1 MNILLKNLNI
11 VTQNKNR
18 DILAGDIWIEGN
30 RIKEIGE
37 KIANPGIEEMD
48 LSGLTAIPG
57 LIQTHVHI
65 CQALFRN
72 LADDLELLE
81 WLAQNIWPMEKAHN
95 QSSLKASAKLGL
107 YEILST
113 GVTTI
118 LDMGSAFNMDIIFE
132 EIQNSGIRA
141 FSGKVMMDSGDQ
153 PYKETTQDALDSTE
167 ALVKKWHG
175 KSNGRIQYAIAPR
188 FVPSC
193 SNDLWEGAREL
204 GKDYDL
210 IIHTHSSENRK
221 EVKLVKQQTGFH
233 NVEFFV
239 EKELAS
245 PKLCLAHCIWVSE
258 KEIEY
263 LREYKINVLHCPAA
277 NLKLGSGIA
286 PVPKMLQKGI
296 NVSIGSDGAPCNN
309 NMDIFTDMRL
319 AALIHKPYNGVTS
332 INAQNLFD
340 MVTIS
345 GAKTVGLEDKIGS
358 IEPGKYAD
366 LTFMN
371 LNKVHTVPAD
381 NVYSQIV
388 YSAHATD
395 VTHVMV
401 DGNWVVQNGTPIA
414 YDEEEVVRKAWEECN
429 MLIKRIA

>member
-1 MNILLKNLNI
+1 MNVLLKNLTI
-11 VTQNKNR
+11 VTQNKKRDVFNG
-18 DILAGDIWIEGN
+18 DILIEGN
-30 RIKEIGE
+30 KIKKVE
-37 KIANPGIEEMD
+37 KKITNTDTQELD
-48 LSGLTAIPG
+48 LSGLTVIPG

-72 LADDLELLE
+72 LADDMELLD
-81 WLAQNIWPMEKAHN
+81 WLESRIWPMEMAHTEA
-95 QSSLKASAKLGL
+95 SLKASARLGI
-107 YEILST
+107 YEILSS

-118 LDMGSAFNMDIIFE
+118 LDMGSANSMDIIFD
-132 EIQNSGIRA
+132 EIQTSGIRA
-141 FSGKVMMDSGDQ
+141 FSGKVMMDSGNQ
-153 PYKETTQDALDSTE
+153 PYKETTLDSLETTE
-167 ALVKKWHG
+167 ALIKKWHG
-175 KSNGRIQYAIAPR
+175 KANGRIQYALAPR

-193 SNDLWEGAREL
+193 SNDLWEGTREFS
-204 GKDYDL
+204 KNYDL

-221 EVKLVKQQTGFH
+221 ELELVKQQTGFT

-239 EKELAS
+239 KNNLAS
-245 PKLCLAHCIWVSE
+245 NKLCLAHCIWVTE
-258 KEIEY
+258 QEIEY
-263 LREYKINVLHCPAA
+263 LRDYQINVLHCPSA

-286 PVPKMLQKGI
+286 PIPKMITKGI

-319 AALIHKPYNGVTS
+319 AALIHKPYNGVVS

-358 IEPGKYAD
+358 IEPGKLAD

-371 LNKVHTVPAD
+371 LNKVHTIPAD

-401 DGNWVVQNGTPIA
+401 DGNWVVQNSVPLA
-414 YDEEEVVRKAWEECN
+414 YDENEVIHHAWEECN
-429 MLIKRIA
+429 MLINRI

>member
-1 MNILLKNLNI
+1 MNLLLKNLTI

-18 DILAGDIWIEGN
+18 DIFNGDVLIEGN
-30 RIKEIGE
+30 KIIKVEE
-37 KIANPGIEEMD
+37 KITNSGFQEMD
-48 LSGLTAIPG
+48 LSGLTVIPG

-72 LADDLELLE
+72 LADDMELLD
-81 WLAQNIWPMEKAHN
+81 WLQTRIWPMEKAHTE
-95 QSSLKASAKLGL
+95 SSLKASAKLGI
-107 YEILST
+107 YEILTS

-118 LDMGSAFNMDIIFE
+118 LDMGNANEMEIIFE

-141 FSGKVMMDSGDQ
+141 FSGKVMMDTGDQ
-153 PYKETTQDALDSTE
+153 SYKESTKEALQTSED
-167 ALVKKWHG
+167 LVKKWHRQA
-175 KSNGRIQYAIAPR
+175 NGRIYYALAPR

-193 SNDLWEGAREL
+193 SNDLWEGTKEIS
-204 GKDYDL
+204 KNYDL
-210 IIHTHSSENRK
+210 LIHTHSSENQK
-221 EVKLVKQQTGFH
+221 ELEFVKKQTGFT

-239 EKELAS
+239 KNDLAS
-245 PKLCLAHCIWVSE
+245 NKLCLAHCIWVT
-258 KEIEY
+258 KQEIEY
-263 LREYKINVLHCPAA
+263 LRDYQINVLHCPSA

-286 PVPKMLQKGI
+286 PVPIMLQKGI

-309 NMDIFTDMRL
+309 NMDIFTDMRI
-319 AALIHKPYNGVTS
+319 AALIHKPQNGVVS

-345 GAKTVGLEDKIGS
+345 GAKALGLEDKIGS
-358 IEPGKYAD
+358 IEPGKLAD

-371 LNKVHTVPAD
+371 LNKVHTIPAD

-401 DGNWVVQNGTPIA
+401 DGNWVVQDKTPIA
-414 YDEEEVVRKAWEECN
+414 YDEEEVIHHAWEECN
-429 MLIKRIA
+429 MLINRIQ